1 MQKALLSLAAVVFLI
16 LIGFMGYL
24 IFKGE
29 GEKPVA
35 QKNDVPPKVFKP
47 KPTEDETPTTPKA
60 STKENSVPVGTSIG
74 QMAPEISGEDVD
86 GKEFKLSDYR
96 GKVVVLDFWGFW

>member
-1 MQKALLSLAAVVFLI
+1 MQKALLSLAAVVFLV

-24 IFKGE
+24 IFKGD

-35 QKNDVPPKVFKP
+35 QKNDVPPKVVKTNP
-47 KPTEDETPTTPKA
+47 APEDAPPIA
-60 STKENSVPVGTSIG
+60 DPSVPVGTSIG
-74 QMAPEISGEDVD
+74 QMAPQISGEDVD
-86 GKEFKLSDYR
+86 GVAFKLSDYR

>member
-1 MQKALLSLAAVVFLI
+1 MQKALLSVAAVVFLI

-24 IFKGE
+24 IFKGD

-35 QKNDVPPKVFKP
+35 QKNDVPPKVFKQP
-47 KPTEDETPTTPKA
+47 RPADDNPTSNASSKETNVT
-60 STKENSVPVGTSIG
+60 VGTNIG
-74 QMAPEISGEDVD
+74 QLAPEISGEDVD
-86 GKEFKLSDYR
+86 GVAFKLSDYR

>member
-1 MQKALLSLAAVVFLI
+1 MV

-24 IFKGE
+24 IFKGD

-35 QKNDVPPKVFKP
+35 QKNEIPPKVFKP
-47 KPTEDETPTTPKA
+47 KPVDEDAPPTPVAKDT
-60 STKENSVPVGTSIG
+60 NVPVGTSIG
-74 QMAPEISGEDVD
+74 QMAPQISGEDVD
-86 GKEFKLSDYR
+86 GVAFKLSDYR